1 MRQGLVYLI
10 LATSLALACAPP
22 AGDTPPPTPTPAAP
36 QAGLEGL
43 VLIGPAC
50 PVIGKDTPCPDEPYE
65 ATLVVKES
73 STGRKVATVQ
83 SGPDG
88 LFRVAV
94 PPGEYLLE
102 PQSPNPGAPPFAE
115 PQRVAVEAG
124 RFTPVQVLYESGIR

>member
-1 MRQGLVYLI
+1 LI
-10 LATSLALACAPP
+10 LAISLASACASP
-22 AGDTPPPTPTPAAP
+22 AGDTPPSTPTPTAP

-50 PVIGKDTPCPDEPYE
+50 PVIGKDTPCPDEPYQ
-65 ATLVVKES
+65 AILVVTES
-73 STGRKVATVQ
+73 GTGRKVATVQ

-88 LFRVAV
+88 LFRVEI

-115 PQRVAVEAG
+115 PQTVTVEAG
-124 RFTPVQVLYESGIR
+124 RFTSVQVLYESGIR